1 MCSEATRACRHD
13 LCLCLLT
20 LSRQTCVCAC
30 VHLSGTAVA
39 YYLRCA
45 DVVARAAR
53 KAAEKK
59 KRVGIMEHTQ
69 AFVKQRRALN
79 GVPADGI
86 R

>member
-1 MCSEATRACRHD
+1 MCGCH
-13 LCLCLLT
+13 
-20 LSRQTCVCAC
+20 
-30 VHLSGTAVA
+30 
-39 YYLRCA
+39 
-45 DVVARAAR
+45 VVARAAR

-79 GVPADGI
+79 GLPADGI

>member
-1 MCSEATRACRHD
+1 M
-13 LCLCLLT
+13 CLCLLT
-20 LSRQTCVCAC
+20 LRRLTCVCAC
-30 VHLSGTAVA
+30 VHPSGTAVA

-59 KRVGIMEHTQ
+59 KRVGIMEHTKEW
-69 AFVKQRRALN
+69 AKQRRAVN
-79 GVPADGI
+79 GLPADGI